1 MMSGRRSVRFA
12 VVVVALGAIG
22 ITVAL
27 AAPTAVTPGPGV
39 LWVSSSS
46 GIDLLAPDGTGRK
59 RSPIQ
64 VMPTG
69 TADGATI
76 AYAVGSKITL
86 SRPDGTKARVVATD
100 ADQYS
105 HPSLS
110 GDGKRVA
117 YYTGGTI
124 VAMNTDGSARTVVA
138 ATDPKIFLYNFP
150 DLSADGSKVV
160 YISYDQGQGSDQWG
174 TRFALMV
181 VNADGSERHELTRGQ
196 CIGNPHWSPDG
207 GSVLVWVGGTYCN
220 VVTESALARVPA
232 AGGTPQTLGP
242 TAKGR
247 GLNFDWS
254 PDGTKIVY
262 ANAVPDTPSG
272 RVGIFVIPA
281 GGGDAVRIN
290 DTGGDVAWIATTIG
304 SEGPVPPKCTKRGT
318 AKADRLI
325 GTAKAD
331 VLCGLGGNDVLLG
344 KGGNDILIGGAGKD
358 TLDGGPGRDTAIG
371 AKGDVLKS
379 IEVKK

>member
-1 MMSGRRSVRFA
+1 
-12 VVVVALGAIG
+12 
-22 ITVAL
+22 
-27 AAPTAVTPGPGV
+27 
-39 LWVSSSS
+39 
-46 GIDLLAPDGTGRK
+46 
-59 RSPIQ
+59 
-64 VMPTG
+64 MPTG

-76 AYAVGSKITL
+76 AYKEGSKITL
-86 SRPDGTKARVVATD
+86 SRPDGTKPRVIATD
-100 ADQYS
+100 GDQYS
-105 HPSLS
+105 YPSVS
-110 GDGKRVA
+110 GDGTRVA
-117 YYTGGTI
+117 YYTGGSI
-124 VAMNTDGSARTVVA
+124 VVTKTDGSGRTVVA
-138 ATDPKIFLYNFP
+138 STDAKTFLYNFP

-160 YISYDQGQGSDQWG
+160 YISYDLGQGPDENGS
-174 TRFALMV
+174 RFALVV
-181 VNADGSERHELTRGQ
+181 VNADGSGRRELTRGQ
-196 CIGNPHWSPDG
+196 CIGNPHWAPDG
-207 GSVLVWVGGTYCN
+207 TSVLVWVGGTYCN

-272 RVGIFVIPA
+272 RVGIFIIPA
-281 GGGDAVRIN
+281 GGGDAIRIN

-304 SEGPVPPKCTKRGT
+304 SSIPVAPKCTKRGT

-358 TLDGGPGRDTAIG
+358 SLDGGPGRDTAIG
-371 AKGDVLKS
+371 AKGDLLKS